1 MNRARLRSCILTVAF
16 VILLVVGWWF
26 FAPTKIG
33 GTTRYVVTKGTSMEP
48 LFHSGDLAI
57 VRPTGQYKVGDI
69 VAYWSTLLHTVA
81 LHRIIAIHGD
91 RYTFKG
97 DNNHFID
104 PTHPT
109 RSLLLGKLWIHVPHG
124 GVWLNLFHTPA
135 VAALVCA
142 LLGLFLVFGFREH
155 RVRRKRRRKGA
166 QGSLLQGTVLV
177 KTSPDDGHRPRI
189 NLNALLTASAVAAAV
204 FLVLGLVALA
214 RPSTRASQTVTPYTQ
229 QVTFGYS
236 AQAPAGPVYPTG
248 TIRTGD
254 PIFLSLVR
262 QVDVHVKYRFSTLAQ
277 HDIRGSEEIVAQL
290 SGQSGWSRNI
300 VLVPP
305 TRFTG
310 DDTSTDVVLG
320 LRRLE
325 SLLAKVGA
333 LTGVP
338 GVTYTVAIEP
348 VMHIRG
354 TVAGNPVNVSFSPA
368 MNFELGPQQLVPQG
382 AATTPSQPGAAA
394 PVPPGATST
403 DNLAPSQSGKVGTS
417 ATAAAALTA
426 FGVSVD
432 VSVVRWI
439 AFLGLLLSAAAAA
452 FFYLRKRAEPLQ
464 ETTHIQSHYGHMIV
478 PIVAGEDLGW
488 PAVDVPTIKALVKLA
503 ESGQRLI
510 LHSRSGDIDTYMV
523 NDEGTVYRY
532 QVRPSKVVW
541 GEWSETATPVRAAA

>member
-1 MNRARLRSCILTVAF
+1 VNRARLRSCLLTAAF
-16 VILLVVGWWF
+16 IVLLVVGWWY

-48 LFHSGDLAI
+48 LFHSGDLAV
-57 VRPTGQYKVGDI
+57 VRPTGQYKVGEI

-81 LHRIIAIHGD
+81 LHRIIAIHDGH
-91 RYTFKG
+91 YTFKG

-104 PTHPT
+104 PTRPT
-109 RSLLLGKLWIHVPHG
+109 RSQLLGKLWIHVPHG
-124 GVWLNLFHTPA
+124 GVWLNLFHTPV
-135 VAALVCA
+135 VAAVVCA
-142 LLGLFLVFGFREH
+142 LLGLFLVFGFREQH
-155 RVRRKRRRKGA
+155 VRRKRRRKGA

-177 KTSPDDGHRPRI
+177 KTSPDDGLRPRI
-189 NLNALLTASAVAAAV
+189 NVNALLTASAVAAAV

-214 RPSTRASQTVTPYTQ
+214 RPATRASETVTPYTQ

-236 AQAPAGPVYPTG
+236 AQAPAGPVYPNG

-254 PIFLSLVR
+254 PIFLSLVH
-262 QVDVHVKYRFSTLAQ
+262 QVDVQVKYRFSTLAQ
-277 HDIRGSEEIVAQL
+277 HDIRGSEGVVAQL
-290 SGQSGWSRNI
+290 SSQSGWTRNI

-310 DDTSTDVVLG
+310 DATSTNVVLG
-320 LRRLE
+320 LRKLE
-325 SLLAKVGA
+325 SLLAKVGV

-348 VMHIRG
+348 VIHVTG

-394 PVPPGATST
+394 TPPTGATST

-417 ATAAAALTA
+417 ATAPAALTV
-426 FGVSVD
+426 FGLSAEISVL
-432 VSVVRWI
+432 RWI
-439 AFLGLLLSAAAAA
+439 SLVGLLLSSAVTV
-452 FFYLRKRAEPLQ
+452 FFYLRKRAEPFH
-464 ETTHIQSHYGHMIV
+464 ETAHIQSHYGHMIV

-488 PAVDVPTIKALVKLA
+488 PAVDVPEIKALVKLA

-510 LHSRSGDIDTYMV
+510 LHSRVGDVDTYMV

-541 GEWSETATPVRAAA
+541 GEWSEATTPVRAAA

>member
-1 MNRARLRSCILTVAF
+1 M
-16 VILLVVGWWF
+16 GWWY

-48 LFHSGDLAI
+48 MFHSGDLAI
-57 VRPTGQYKVGDI
+57 VRPTGQYKVGDV

-81 LHRIIAIHGD
+81 LHRIIAIRAGQ
-91 RYTFKG
+91 YTFKG

-135 VAALVCA
+135 VAAAVCA
-142 LLGLFLVFGFREH
+142 LLGLFLVFGFRQQ
-155 RVRRKRRRKGA
+155 RVRRKHRRKGA

-177 KTSPDDGHRPRI
+177 KTSPDDGLRPRM
-189 NLNALLTASAVAAAV
+189 NLNAFLTASAVAAAV
-204 FLVLGLVALA
+204 FLVLGLVAFA
-214 RPSTRASQTVTPYTQ
+214 RPATRANETVTPYTQ
-229 QVTFGYS
+229 EVTFGYS

-254 PIFLSLVR
+254 PIFLSLVH
-262 QVDVHVKYRFSTLAQ
+262 QIDVHIKYGFSTLAE
-277 HDIRGSEEIVAQL
+277 HEIRGTEEIVAQL

-300 VLVPP
+300 VLVPA

-320 LRRLE
+320 LRKLE
-325 SLLAKVGA
+325 SLLAKVGT

-348 VMHIRG
+348 MIHVTG
-354 TVAGNPVNVSFSPA
+354 TVAGNPVNVRFSPA

-394 PVPPGATST
+394 APPAGGTST
-403 DNLAPSQSGKVGTS
+403 DNLAPSQRGKVGTS
-417 ATAAAALTA
+417 AAAPAALTA
-426 FGVSVD
+426 FGISAD

-439 AFLGLLLSAAAAA
+439 SLIGLLLSVAATV
-452 FFYLRKRAEPLQ
+452 FFYLRKRAQPFQ
-464 ETTHIQSHYGHMIV
+464 ETAHIQSQYGHLIV

-488 PAVDVPTIKALVKLA
+488 PAVDVPTIKALAKLA

-510 LHSRSGDIDTYMV
+510 LHSRSGEVDTYMV

-532 QVRPSKVVW
+532 QVRPTKVVW
-541 GEWSETATPVRAAA
+541 GEWSEATTPVRAAA